1 MVCTVGSRTGGLMGK
16 VGMLRERQSMAE
28 VVLPCVVRQGL
39 KQR

>member
-1 MVCTVGSRTGGLMGK
+1 MGK